1 MVFFIVYNAELAR
14 RNALHGF
21 FRMNDIAP
29 IG

>member
-21 FRMNDIAP
+21 FGMHDITA